1 MARIQLDTK
10 QLTENRIPP
19 LRLAFALTVLFGCFA
34 LLPIVRANARLEWS
48 ILGAAVALLLFQFL
62 LRQQVARS
70 RRRLQYEFLARP
82 VHYVQLVMHMSIY
95 AYWGWYWREVY
106 HQFPLIICQ
115 IAFTYVLDM
124 LVCWSRRDNWV
135 LGFGPFPIVLSTNLF
150 LWFKPDWY
158 FLQFLMLA
166 TIVLCKEFITWKRD
180 GRRAHIFNPSAV
192 ALFIFSVGLILTQST
207 NITWGQEIAVSQS
220 RPPYIY
226 LEIFLLGLVVQS
238 LFSVT
243 LVTLSSVATVYAMN
257 LIYTH
262 VTGVYYFTDAN
273 IPAAVFLGMHLLV
286 TDPATSPR
294 KNFGKIVFGSLYGVG
309 VFGFVWLLDSI
320 GVPPF
325 YDKLLCVP
333 LLNLTVRALDRASV
347 ALDTRL
353 RLPTWE
359 PRRANL
365 TFMAVWICLFAVMYR
380 TGFLGSYHPGA
391 NPEFWREA
399 CVDGRPTGCQTWI
412 RQMKVFCS
420 HGSGTACMALGVE
433 LDGGQMVRPTR
444 QRRAKTL
451 RTPASW
457 ACPMVVPG
465 CFDLLGQTKDS
476 LFSAPVTQ
484 VMAKAASFWVRCTS
498 PAKEFPKTQTAP
510 SRCYSNLAL
519 RVGPGGAVAWASVIA
534 PERGQL
540 SIMIWR
546 SRILTRPANAVLRRV
561 VSPHTQCIA
570 VFTIQRRQRKGK
582 PDAPLPVSSGRWR
595 SSDTAPD
602 HLCAPGAACDAA
614 VLPSRVA
621 FSRLTTRSLSA
632 RTPRTRSRRARVH
645 APRMRGFPPDGAN
658 SVVRCSTKIVRRN
671 IRISVHVYGKQYA
684 SEPTFS
690 CIVCIYLISVGLFL
704 VLRGNKRAMNRPT
717 KSLRVWGQGWGYKDL
732 RHFRHNL

>member
-1 MARIQLDTK
+1 MATMPLDTK
-10 QLTENRIPP
+10 QLTQNRIPP
-19 LRLAFALTVLFGCFA
+19 LRLAFALIVLFGCFA
-34 LLPIVRANARLEWS
+34 LLPMTRANAHLEWS
-48 ILGAAVALLLFQFL
+48 ILGAAAALLLLQLFL
-62 LRQQVARS
+62 RGQVARAG
-70 RRRLQYEFLARP
+70 RRLQYEFLARP
-82 VHYVQLVMHMSIY
+82 VHYVQLMMHVSIY

-106 HQFPLIICQ
+106 HQIPLLIGQ
-115 IAFTYVLDM
+115 IVFTYVLDM
-124 LVCWSRRDNWV
+124 LVCWSRRDKWV

-150 LWFKPDWY
+150 MWFKPDWY
-158 FLQFLMLA
+158 FLQFAMLA
-166 TIVLCKEFITWKRD
+166 TGVLCKEFITWKRD

-365 TFMAVWICLFAVMYR
+365 AFMAVWICLFAVMYS

-399 CVDGRPTGCQTWI
+399 CVEGRPTGCQTWI

-420 HGSGTACMALGVE
+420 HGSGTACMGLGVE
-433 LDGGQMVRPTR
+433 LERGQMVPPDNAEAGKDFAHACELGLPNGCAKLLRLVGADQGQSF
-444 QRRAKTL
+444 QR
-451 RTPASW
+451 
-457 ACPMVVPG
+457 ACDSG
-465 CFDLLGQTKDS
+465 DGESCFLLGSLYFAGQGIPKDPNRAFALLQQS
-476 LFSAPVTQ
+476 CTAGWARGCSGLGECYRAGAGTTVNNDLAIENFDKACERGVASSCFSAYSMYRGLNDPK
-484 VMAKAASFWVRCTS
+484 KAE
-498 PAKEFPKTQTAP
+498 K
-510 SRCYSNLAL
+510 
-519 RVGPGGAVAWASVIA
+519 
-534 PERGQL
+534 
-540 SIMIWR
+540 
-546 SRILTRPANAVLRRV
+546 
-561 VSPHTQCIA
+561 
-570 VFTIQRRQRKGK
+570 
-582 PDAPLPVSSGRWR
+582 
-595 SSDTAPD
+595 
-602 HLCAPGAACDAA
+602 
-614 VLPSRVA
+614 
-621 FSRLTTRSLSA
+621 RL
-632 RTPRTRSRRARVH
+632 
-645 APRMRGFPPDGAN
+645 
-658 SVVRCSTKIVRRN
+658 
-671 IRISVHVYGKQYA
+671 KQG
-684 SEPTFS
+684 
-690 CIVCIYLISVGLFL
+690 CQISVGFAESSAAYLEEG
-704 VLRGNKRAMNRPT
+704 VS
-717 KSLRVWGQGWGYKDL
+717 KSAAVPAICSSGPQ
-732 RHFRHNL
+732 